1 MIRSFGDIDTELI
14 SNGTRSRKLPQD
26 IQNVARRK
34 LRMIEAASDINDLR
48 VPPGNRLEQ
57 LSGNLEGFWSIRIND
72 QWRVVFEFKNGGAD
86 NVKITDYHR

>member
-14 SNGTRSRKLPQD
+14 SMGTRSKKLPQD

-34 LRMIEAASDINDLR
+34 LRMIEAANEINDLR

-57 LSGNLEGFWSIRIND
+57 LSGNLEGFWSIWIND

>member
-14 SNGTRSRKLPQD
+14 SMGTRSRKLPQD

-34 LRMIEAASDINDLR
+34 LRMIEAANEINDLC